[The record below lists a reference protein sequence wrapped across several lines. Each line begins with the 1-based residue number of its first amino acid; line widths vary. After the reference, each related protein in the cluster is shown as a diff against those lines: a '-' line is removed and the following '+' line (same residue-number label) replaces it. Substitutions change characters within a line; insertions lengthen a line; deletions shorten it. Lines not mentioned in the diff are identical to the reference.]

1 MITSLP
7 HSNLNSKYNN
17 KQYNTVYSYFHVAY
31 THVITVGEGLY
42 CSNMIFTHGTTQNLW
57 NVISKMSVHSSSI
70 FT

>member
-1 MITSLP
+1 MLEGMITSLP

-42 CSNMIFTHGTTQNLW
+42 CSNMIFTHGTTQNL
-57 NVISKMSVHSSSI
+57 
-70 FT
+70 